1 MTIPILSTKWFIPPP
16 RPQRVLRSRL
26 IARLNEGLHRKLT
39 LVAAPAGSGKTTLV
53 SEWASACGRPAAWLS
68 LDEGENDPARFL
80 AYLTAAVQT
89 VEAKLGEGVL
99 QALRSPQPPP
109 IESLLT
115 IWLNDIAAAADPFL
129 LVLDDYHAIHAK
141 PATDLLAFL
150 LDHLPPQMHLVL
162 ATREIPDLPLS
173 RLRVRDQITELQA
186 ADLRFTLNEAGDLL
200 NRVMGLSLSS
210 ADIAGLEARTEGW
223 AAGLQLA
230 GISLQGQQDAAGFI
244 QSFTGSHRYI
254 LDYLVEEVLHRQPEE
269 IQAFLLRTSILDRMC
284 GPLCDAVMREAAG
297 ESHAPAVSGQE
308 TLERLERANLFL
320 VPLDQERRWYRY
332 HHLFAELLRER
343 LQRSLG
349 VFAGSGA
356 DKAAAELHIR
366 ASAWYEAEG
375 LELEALQHAAAA
387 HDVDRAARLVEGRGM
402 PLLFR
407 GGAAPVIQWL
417 DSLPPEELDPR
428 PSLWVIYASAD
439 LLTGRISGVEPKLQA
454 AERALRGAE
463 QDGRTRDLI
472 GHIASIRAAL
482 AVSRHQGDIVL
493 AQSLRALEYLHE
505 DNLPVRTASAW
516 TLGCAYQ
523 LQGNRA
529 AAAEAYTEALSVS
542 RRIGHVTITVMAAL
556 GLGLIQE
563 ADNRLD
569 AAAETYRQVLVWAG
583 DPPLPSACEAHLGL
597 ARISYQRND
606 LEAAEAH
613 AGQAIRLARMLQQTD
628 RAVAGEVF
636 LAGLMLARGEVSAA
650 AAILAQAEG
659 EARELQFGSQ
669 LPSIAGA
676 QVRVLLQQGRAEA
689 AAELARKHGLHLSE
703 ARVHLAQG
711 DPAAALSVVEPLRE
725 KAEAEGLA
733 DERLKAMLLQAAA
746 LYACGQ
752 EAKALR
758 LLAEVLTAAVPAG
771 FIRLFVD
778 EGASVQ
784 RLLSKAAAQGVL
796 PAYTGRLL
804 EAFQPE
810 ERGER
815 TAPAP
820 LHPDERLIE
829 PLSERELEVLQLIA
843 QGLSNQEIG
852 ERLFLA
858 LSTVKGHNRHI
869 FDKLGVQRRTEAV
882 ARARR
887 LGLVQS

>member
-1 MTIPILSTKWFIPPP
+1 MTVPILSTKWFIPPP

-53 SEWASACGRPAAWLS
+53 SEWVSACGRPAAWLS

-115 IWLNDIAAAADPFL
+115 IWLNDIATAADPFL

-141 PATDLLAFL
+141 PAADLLAFL

-186 ADLRFTLNEAGDLL
+186 ADLRFTLTEAGDLL

-269 IQAFLLRTSILDRMC
+269 TQAFLLRTSILDRMC
-284 GPLCDAVMREAAG
+284 GPLCDAMMRGAAG
-297 ESHAPAVSGQE
+297 ESQAPAVSGQE

-320 VPLDQERRWYRY
+320 VALDQERRWYRY

-349 VFAGSGA
+349 VFAGSSA

-523 LQGNRA
+523 LQGNRT

-636 LAGLMLARGEVSAA
+636 QAGLMLARGEVSAA

-669 LPSIAGA
+669 LPSIAGV

-689 AAELARKHGLHLSE
+689 AAELARKHGLPLSE

-746 LYACGQ
+746 LYAYGQ

-778 EGASVQ
+778 EGAPVQ